1 MNSNSTVDYGSMVDS
16 SVDSQSDS
24 EVKFD
29 SDPGS
34 ATDSGYVADFDSA
47 TGSDSATEK
56 HFMPR
61 ILRLDVGSSQ
71 QYAQL

>member
-1 MNSNSTVDYGSMVDS
+1 M
-16 SVDSQSDS
+16 
-24 EVKFD
+24 KFD

-34 ATDSGYVADFDSA
+34 ATDSGYVSDFDFA

-56 HFMPR
+56 HFMAR